1 MTAELL
7 LADPSPALRLRVLT
21 ELLDAPGDDSEVRD
35 LAGRRGC
42 MPQVEALLTTH
53 HRDLRQLCWTLCRL
67 GFLGL
72 DRSDRRVA
80 ALAERVFERQSRNG
94 SFPIMAFYRG
104 TGESRYSMIP
114 LQASLPLRGLA
125 SVGYATDPRAER
137 GYEWLL
143 DQRLDDGAWPLGIA
157 SGQPGYIAGYRR
169 LPGSKGCRVNTEAAL
184 AALALH
190 PDRRTSD
197 AARRALDLLLQR
209 ETRDEWALGTEVARL
224 TATDDVPGFV
234 TSYARFD
241 LAFVLELATRVGAST
256 DDPRVADLLSFL
268 DGLRGGAGLWEH
280 PQRPDLTRWLTFQIL
295 ISLRRLEAGDWV
307 GGAPRVPF
315 RAMADPRTR

>member
-21 ELLDAPGDDSEVRD
+21 ELLDAPAADPEVRD
-35 LAGRRGC
+35 LTARRRH
-42 MPQVEALLTTH
+42 MPQVETLLKTDP
-53 HRDLRQLCWTLCRL
+53 RDLRQLCWALCRL

-72 DRSDRRVA
+72 DRTDRRVA
-80 ALAERVFERQSRNG
+80 ALAEHAFERQSRGG
-94 SFPIMAFYRG
+94 SWPIMAFYRG

-114 LQASLPLRGLA
+114 LQASIPLRALA
-125 SVGYATDPRAER
+125 SVGYALDPRCER

-143 DQRLDDGAWPLGIA
+143 DQRMDDGAWPLGIA

-190 PDRRTSD
+190 PARSTSD
-197 AARRALDLLLQR
+197 AARRGLDLLLQR

-224 TATDDVPGFV
+224 TATDEVPGFV

-241 LAFVLELATRVGAST
+241 LAFVLELASRIGASG
-256 DDPRVADLLSFL
+256 DDPRVADLVAFL
-268 DGLRGGAGLWEH
+268 ERLRGSAGLWQH
-280 PQRPDLTRWLTFQIL
+280 PERPDLSRWLTFQIL
-295 ISLRRLEAGDWV
+295 DSIRRIEAGDWV
-307 GGAPRVPF
+307 GGAPRMPF
-315 RAMADPRTR
+315 RATRMSGSR